1 MQGVFSQYHGIIPVI
16 RKKKNDQYF
25 LITLDPIKRETTIN
39 GYKKEDSQRANA
51 EYTRLETTLRKPS
64 QVVLVQVSSVNAL
77 QRAYP
82 NYFLDTQDFLR
93 ELSAIT
99 GVSIWD
105 LAFGFLLRQ
114 SSSLL
119 SRFVGQPLALYALQ
133 KYLRALG
140 IVDAIRNV
148 TAIPEIELRKVT
160 V

>member
-1 MQGVFSQYHGIIPVI
+1 MRENCPTVPGTPTTNHELCEEIRDLNRQHYMQGVFSQYHGIIPVI

-99 GVSIWD
+99 GVSI
-105 LAFGFLLRQ
+105 
-114 SSSLL
+114 
-119 SRFVGQPLALYALQ
+119 
-133 KYLRALG
+133 
-140 IVDAIRNV
+140 
-148 TAIPEIELRKVT
+148 
-160 V
+160 